1 MLANWLVFAEFNE
14 DSAQVEVC
22 ALMRGPVRELGRKQ
36 DSMAEG
42 FFVGPDGAGACVW

>member
-36 DSMAEG
+36 GSMAAG
-42 FFVGPDGAGACVW
+42 FFGGPDGAGARVW